1 VRPACGS
8 PFHAIIRGMRLSR
21 RTLLKTSAAAGV
33 LGALKPLFADERPMP
48 LRDLGRTGVKV
59 SLAGLG
65 TAEWGKALAEA
76 DAAGMIA
83 RAIELGINYVDCAF
97 TYGRGE
103 AERHLG
109 RALKG
114 RRDKVF
120 LTTKTLPRDRKGAL
134 DELAQSLDRLG
145 TDHVDLWQFHAL
157 ATTRDTDQILRENE
171 GALAAG
177 LEARKKGMVRFL
189 GITGH
194 ADPEV
199 FVDALSRHDFD
210 TLLIPL
216 NCIDPHH
223 RSFEEIALPKAVERK
238 VGLIAMK
245 VFCSGRLVGKKIASA
260 EECLRYTYGL
270 RVSTCIVGCTSVE
283 QVELA
288 AHVARNLVEMT
299 DDERTKLREKTK
311 PFSPALEWYKS
322 K

>member
-1 VRPACGS
+1 
-8 PFHAIIRGMRLSR
+8 MRITR
-21 RTLLKTSAAAGV
+21 RTLLKTSAAAGA
-33 LGALKPLFADERPMP
+33 LGALKPLFAEERPMP
-48 LRDLGRTGVKV
+48 IRDLGRTGVKV

-65 TAEWGKALAEA
+65 TAEWGRGLAEKDA
-76 DAAGMIA
+76 DRMVA
-83 RAIELGINYVDCAF
+83 RAIELGINYFDTAF
-97 TYGRGE
+97 SYGNGH
-103 AERHLG
+103 AEEHLG

-120 LTTKTLPRDRKGAL
+120 LATKTIPRGRDGARK
-134 DELAQSLDRLG
+134 ELEKSLERLG

-157 ATTRDTDQILRENE
+157 ATTRDTDQILRDGE

-177 LEARKKGMVRFL
+177 LEAKEKGLVRFL

-223 RSFEEIALPKAVERK
+223 RSFEEVALPKAVEKRTG
-238 VGLIAMK
+238 VIAMK
-245 VFCSGRLVGKKIASA
+245 VFCSGGLVAKRIASA

-270 RVSTCIVGCTSVE
+270 RISTCIVGCTGVE

-288 AHVARNLVEMT
+288 AHVARNLVEMGEE
-299 DDERTKLREKTK
+299 ERAKVREKTR
-311 PFSPALEWYKS
+311 PHSPGLEWYKS
-322 K
+322 R

>member
-1 VRPACGS
+1 V
-8 PFHAIIRGMRLSR
+8 RLSR
-21 RTLLKTSAAAGV
+21 RTFLKSSAAAGV
-33 LGALKPLFADERPMP
+33 LGAASRLFADERPMP
-48 LRDLGRTGVKV
+48 MRDLGRTGVKV
-59 SLAGLG
+59 SLAGIG
-65 TAEWGKALAEA
+65 TAEWGKKLA
-76 DAAGMIA
+76 DADADRMVA
-83 RAIELGINYVDCAF
+83 RAIELGINYIDTAF
-97 TYGRGE
+97 SYGRGE
-103 AERHLG
+103 AEAHLG

-120 LTTKTLPRDRKGAL
+120 LTTKTLPRSRRGAL
-134 DELAQSLDRLG
+134 EELEKSLDRLA

-157 ATTRDTDQILRENE
+157 TTTRDTDQILRDGD
-171 GALAAG
+171 GALEAG
-177 LEARKKGMVRFL
+177 LEAKKKGLVRFL

-238 VGLIAMK
+238 TGVIAMK
-245 VFCSGRLVGKKIASA
+245 VFCSGRLVGQRIVPA

-270 RVSTCIVGCTSVE
+270 PISTCIVGCTSVE

-288 AHVARNLVEMT
+288 AHVARNLVEMG
-299 DDERTKLREKTK
+299 DEERAKLRERTK
-311 PFSPALEWYKS
+311 PHSPGLEWYKS